1 MNPSGQT
8 ALQLRDIH
16 LPAEPGWWPP
26 APGWWIVAALAL
38 LLLVWVSRIA
48 LRRYRLHRQR
58 QRLLARLD
66 ALAQPDGTLTPGAV
80 AEISTLLRR
89 LALMRY
95 PRQRVAALT
104 GSEWLRFLDE
114 TGGNN
119 RFSRGPGQVLASGPY
134 QARLPADVDFA
145 ALSNLVRDWIKQ
157 NLGKQQIGK
166 QKAKQK

>member
-26 APGWWIVAALAL
+26 APGWWIVAVLALAL
-38 LLLVWVSRIA
+38 LVWASRIA

-66 ALAQPDGTLTPGAV
+66 ALARPDGTLTPEAV

-104 GSEWLRFLDE
+104 GAEWLRFLDQ
-114 TGGNN
+114 TGDSDG
-119 RFSRGPGQVLASGPY
+119 FSHGPGQVLATGPY
-134 QARLPADVDFA
+134 QAHLPADVDFA
-145 ALSNLVRDWIKQ
+145 ALDTLVRDWIKQ
-157 NLGKQQIGK
+157 NTGKK
-166 QKAKQK
+166 K